1 MISSA
6 DTSDIYKHP
15 KGSFS
20 RLTTLNYA
28 AWKGNMCHMLQAI
41 LAWTIIDGTEG
52 IPPLTGPAATP
63 AESYSR
69 TQMNKL
75 HPTP

>member
-1 MISSA
+1 MI
-6 DTSDIYKHP
+6 
-15 KGSFS
+15 
-20 RLTTLNYA
+20 LNYA
-28 AWKGNMCHMLQAI
+28 AWKGNICHILQAI

-52 IPPLTGPAATP
+52 IHPLTGPRATP

-75 HPTP
+75 YPTP